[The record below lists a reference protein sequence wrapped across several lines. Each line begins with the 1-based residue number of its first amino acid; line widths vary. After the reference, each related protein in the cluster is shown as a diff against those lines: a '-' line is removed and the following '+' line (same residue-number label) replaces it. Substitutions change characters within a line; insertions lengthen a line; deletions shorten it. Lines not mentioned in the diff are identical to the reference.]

1 MQLGISDK
9 KINRMKA
16 IKEGEVFTTD
26 LRKILKVI
34 IQKEFEQLPETLKK
48 LEPKER
54 LNILCKLMPFV
65 FPKVEAVEPT
75 DGETMVW

>member
-1 MQLGISDK
+1 
-9 KINRMKA
+9 MKA

-34 IQKEFEQLPETLKK
+34 IQKEFEQLPETLKE

-65 FPKVEAVEPT
+65 FPKVEAVQPT
-75 DGETMVW
+75 DGEPVVWQM

>member
-1 MQLGISDK
+1 
-9 KINRMKA
+9 MKA

-26 LRKILKVI
+26 LRKILKEI
-34 IQKEFEQLPETLKK
+34 MRKEFEQLPETLKE

-65 FPKVEAVEPT
+65 FPKVEAVQPT
-75 DGETMVW
+75 DGEPVVWQM

>member
-1 MQLGISDK
+1 
-9 KINRMKA
+9 MKA

-26 LRKILKVI
+26 LRKILKGI
-34 IQKEFEQLPETLKK
+34 IQKEFEQLPETLKE

-65 FPKVEAVEPT
+65 FPKVEAVHPT
-75 DGETMVW
+75 DGELFSF